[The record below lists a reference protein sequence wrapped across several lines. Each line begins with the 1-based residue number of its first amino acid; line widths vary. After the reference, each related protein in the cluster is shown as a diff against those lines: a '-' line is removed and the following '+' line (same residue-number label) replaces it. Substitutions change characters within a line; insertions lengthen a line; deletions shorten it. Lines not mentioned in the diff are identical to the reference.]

1 MKVAQ
6 STILRWVAKLA
17 APQRGQGRGHR
28 AESLRTLDGEQLRQ
42 VSGGTAATTQGPNKG
57 W

>member
-17 APQRGQGRGHR
+17 GQPRGQARR
-28 AESLRTLDGEQLRQ
+28 ASAEPLRTLDGEQLRQ
-42 VSGGTAATTQGPNKG
+42 VSGGTGAHTQGPNKG

>member
-17 APQRGQGRGHR
+17 GQPRGQARGTR
-28 AESLRTLDGEQLRQ
+28 AESLRTLDTEQLRQ
-42 VSGGTAATTQGPNKG
+42 VSGGTGASTQGPNKG

>member
-17 APQRGQGRGHR
+17 APQRGQARGTR
-28 AESLRTLDGEQLRQ
+28 AESLRTLDAEQLRQ
-42 VSGGTAATTQGPNKG
+42 VSGGTGGNAQGPNNG

>member
-17 APQRGQGRGHR
+17 GQPRGQSRR
-28 AESLRTLDGEQLRQ
+28 VSAEPLRTLDSEQLRQ
-42 VSGGTAATTQGPNKG
+42 VSGGVAGNTQGPNKG

>member
-17 APQRGQGRGHR
+17 GQPRRPARAGR
-28 AESLRTLDGEQLRQ
+28 AESLRTLDSEQLRQ
-42 VSGGTAATTQGPNKG
+42 VSGGTGVSTQGPNKG